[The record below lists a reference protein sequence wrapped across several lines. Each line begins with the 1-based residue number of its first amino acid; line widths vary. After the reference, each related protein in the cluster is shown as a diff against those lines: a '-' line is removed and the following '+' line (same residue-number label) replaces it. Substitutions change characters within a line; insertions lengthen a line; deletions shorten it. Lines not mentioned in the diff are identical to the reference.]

1 MTEQKEQQE
10 STGQKHMFPSLPENI
25 NYIENKLCHSD
36 DIKKLDLP
44 FQNGKGTILYIES
57 LADPNLIHQLALEPL
72 LTRSDLSLDKAF
84 STLNMKKETNLN
96 YGVQLLL
103 QGKSL
108 YFHEHVDS
116 FCIFE
121 TALSLKRDITEPD
134 NEGVVRGPH
143 NGFVE
148 DLATNLASIR
158 KLIKSPNVVIKYF
171 TLGEEMHTK
180 VAIAYMQNIANDD
193 LVTEVKRRLEKIK
206 TDALMPPGYIQEF
219 IEDTSFSPFP
229 QQLNTE
235 RPDRVAANLME
246 GRVAIL
252 SDGDPTALIVPVT
265 LFAFYQSP
273 DDYNN
278 RWIVGSFVRMIRL
291 VSFLIAFLLPAIYIA
306 TVAFHPD
313 VLPLELV
320 YTIKASLEKVPL
332 PPIFEALLMELI
344 FELLREAGIRLPSRV
359 GQTIGIVGGLV
370 IGDAIVK
377 AGLVSYTMIIV
388 VALTA
393 ISSFLVP
400 SNDMSSAVRIL
411 RFPLMLLA
419 ALFGYVG
426 ISFGLIITFVHL
438 CQLHSFHIP
447 YLSPVAPMRIKD
459 MKDSFVRLPIW
470 SFWERPHDPK
480 PKKMQRQHVTRE
492 EEDGDKH
499 AK

>member
-1 MTEQKEQQE
+1 
-10 STGQKHMFPSLPENI
+10 
-25 NYIENKLCHSD
+25 
-36 DIKKLDLP
+36 
-44 FQNGKGTILYIES
+44 
-57 LADPNLIHQLALEPL
+57 
-72 LTRSDLSLDKAF
+72 
-84 STLNMKKETNLN
+84 
-96 YGVQLLL
+96 
-103 QGKSL
+103 
-108 YFHEHVDS
+108 
-116 FCIFE
+116 
-121 TALSLKRDITEPD
+121 
-134 NEGVVRGPH
+134 
-143 NGFVE
+143 
-148 DLATNLASIR
+148 
-158 KLIKSPNVVIKYF
+158 
-171 TLGEEMHTK
+171 
-180 VAIAYMQNIANDD
+180 
-193 LVTEVKRRLEKIK
+193 
-206 TDALMPPGYIQEF
+206 
-219 IEDTSFSPFP
+219 
-229 QQLNTE
+229 
-235 RPDRVAANLME
+235 ME

-400 SNDMSSAVRIL
+400 SKRYEFSSSNSSFSINDSCCYIRIRRNIIRSNYNFRSPMSAS
-411 RFPLMLLA
+411 F
-419 ALFGYVG
+419 FSYT
-426 ISFGLIITFVHL
+426 ISFSCCTN
-438 CQLHSFHIP
+438 
-447 YLSPVAPMRIKD
+447 AD
-459 MKDSFVRLPIW
+459 
-470 SFWERPHDPK
+470 
-480 PKKMQRQHVTRE
+480 
-492 EEDGDKH
+492 
-499 AK
+499 